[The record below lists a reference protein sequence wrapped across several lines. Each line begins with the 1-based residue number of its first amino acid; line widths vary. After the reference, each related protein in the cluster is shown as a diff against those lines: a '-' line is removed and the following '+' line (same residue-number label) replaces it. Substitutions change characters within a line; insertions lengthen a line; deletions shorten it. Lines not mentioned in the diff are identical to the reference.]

1 MTYTDSDLV
10 LHRIPLADLSPH
22 PMNPRR
28 GNVAMLVESLQE
40 NRQYAPIV
48 VNKGSKTGRRDE
60 ILAGHHL
67 VLAAAEL
74 GWPDIKAVY
83 VDEDEEGA
91 RRILLAD
98 NRSSDLAGYDD
109 RLLAELLSS
118 LERLDGT
125 GFTEEDLASL
135 IKVLD
140 LPDIEVPDNDQDI
153 LDKSDEAMW
162 PEIRGRVAPS
172 LYATF
177 LLLPGE
183 DDAGKLSQLLQDR
196 S

>member
-1 MTYTDSDLV
+1 MTNTESDLA
-10 LHRIPLADLSPH
+10 LHWVPLAELTPH

-40 NRQYAPIV
+40 NKQYAPIV
-48 VNKGSKTGRRDE
+48 VNKGTRTGRPNE

-74 GWPDIKAVY
+74 GWSAVKAVY

-91 RRILLAD
+91 KRILLAD